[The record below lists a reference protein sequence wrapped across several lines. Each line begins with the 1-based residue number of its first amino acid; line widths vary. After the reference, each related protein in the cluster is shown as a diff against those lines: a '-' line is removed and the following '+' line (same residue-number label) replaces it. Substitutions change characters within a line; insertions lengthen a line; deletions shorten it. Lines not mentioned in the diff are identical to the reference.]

1 MSSLG
6 KNATIAR
13 TPVSGGGLAREAGG
27 ASSSHVP
34 K

>member
-6 KNATIAR
+6 KNATIA
-13 TPVSGGGLAREAGG
+13 GLPYLAVVLRGAGG